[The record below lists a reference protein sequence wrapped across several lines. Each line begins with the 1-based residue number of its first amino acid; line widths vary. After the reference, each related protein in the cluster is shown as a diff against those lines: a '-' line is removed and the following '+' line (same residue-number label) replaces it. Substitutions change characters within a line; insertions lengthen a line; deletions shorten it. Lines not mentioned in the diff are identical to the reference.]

1 MCSQHQPP
9 PPMFPTTPFPGAECS
24 ATVRLLVL
32 VALTLALLAV
42 VSPRSASADEPVTF
56 GLRVMVAEVDGEPV
70 VDEEWVAERIGWANR
85 IFEPATIDF
94 RQGSREPLAEEHA
107 DLISRSDRHALGPLV
122 EGTLIHVF
130 VVRSLA
136 NVDVDGDFIR
146 GVHWRSRRGGDGPGG
161 SRRHYVILSS
171 IAGPTVLA
179 HELGHFFGNPHSDTP
194 GNIMSY
200 SRGSGPPFFDRAQLG
215 RIRRHRERFLRT
227 RELVPFGAASST
239 SASTTK

>member
-1 MCSQHQPP
+1 MRSQHQPT
-9 PPMFPTTPFPGAECS
+9 PPMFPLPPFPGV
-24 ATVRLLVL
+24 VRSGAVWLAVL
-32 VALTLALLAV
+32 STALLLCPRAAQADDP
-42 VSPRSASADEPVTF
+42 VSF

-70 VDEEWVAERIGWANR
+70 VDEQWVAERIGWANR
-85 IFEPATIDF
+85 IFEPATLDF
-94 RQGSREPLAEEHA
+94 RQRSREPLAEEHA
-107 DLISRSDRHALGPLV
+107 DLVSRSDRHALGPLV

-146 GVHWRSRRGGDGPGG
+146 GVHWRSRRGGPGPGG
-161 SRRHYVILSS
+161 GRRHYVILSS

-215 RIRRHRERFLRT
+215 RIRRHRQRFLST
-227 RELVPFGAASST
+227 RELIPLGDASST